1 MSGTLRIGTRRGA
14 LATWQAQH
22 IADLLTRA
30 HPTVSTELHFIE
42 TEGDREATRP
52 LPEIGGKG
60 VFTAALE
67 SALLSGAIH
76 IAVHSLKDLPTTPD
90 ARFTLAAIPKRGP
103 AADALISRD
112 GHTLGT
118 LPPAATIGT
127 SSTRRA
133 AQLRAFR
140 PDLQILNLRGNITTR
155 LQKALAAESGYDALV
170 LALAG
175 LERLALTDQVTQ
187 VLPFALMLPAP
198 AQGALVA
205 QCLAANED
213 VQRWLAPLDHPETRL
228 CVTAERAFLSGL
240 GSGCTLPVA
249 AFAQFSSGGMFQLIG
264 RVSAHD
270 GSQMITVEREFIVN
284 NVEAAVC
291 AGADLALEALAQGA
305 AALLG

>member
-1 MSGTLRIGTRRGA
+1 MNAPLRIGTRRGA

-22 IADLLTRA
+22 IADLLTHA
-30 HPTVSTELHFIE
+30 QPTLSTELHFIE
-42 TEGDREATRP
+42 TEGDREANRP

-60 VFTAALE
+60 VFTEALE
-67 SALLSGAIH
+67 TALLSGAIH
-76 IAVHSLKDLPTTPD
+76 IAVHSLKDLPTTHD
-90 ARFTLAAIPKRGP
+90 ARFTLAAIPERGP

-112 GHTLGT
+112 GHTLET
-118 LPPAATIGT
+118 LPHGAMIGT

-140 PDLQILNLRGNITTR
+140 PDLQILNLRGNVPTR
-155 LQKALAAESGYDALV
+155 LQKALARESGYDAIV

-175 LERLALTDQVTQ
+175 LERLALMDTVTQ

-205 QCLAANED
+205 QCLAANGD
-213 VQRWLAPLDHPETRL
+213 VRRLLAPLDHHATRR

-249 AFAQFSSGGMFQLIG
+249 ALGEVTGDILHLIG
-264 RVSAHD
+264 RVGAHD
-270 GSQMITVEREFIVN
+270 GSQMITVEGDFIVN
-284 NVEAAVC
+284 SIEGAQR
-291 AGADLALEALAQGA
+291 AGADVATEALARGA
-305 AALLG
+305 AALLR